1 MTAVEAINKIRI
13 MLGLDD
19 AEANAGASVE
29 KTISNV
35 ELASATLLDGT
46 IVKTEGDFEVGKQLL
61 VETAEGD
68 IPAPQATHE
77 TTDGLLVSVDENGV
91 ITEIEEKAAEEEV
104 ETKEQEFNADFVN
117 ALVNALKPSLD
128 KIDTL
133 AEDVSR
139 LKGQFREYI
148 DEPATP
154 KIYNNLNDL
163 VRKEQSLMDS
173 RMAKLIELRKQK

>member
-1 MTAVEAINKIRI
+1 MTAIEAINKIRI

-19 AEANAGASVE
+19 ANANVDASVE

-68 IPAPQATHE
+68 IPAPEGIHE
-77 TTDGLLVSVDENGV
+77 TTDGLLVSVDSNGI
-91 ITEIEEKAAEEEV
+91 ITSIEEKAVEET
-104 ETKEQEFNADFVN
+104 ETKEQEFNGDFVN

-128 KIDTL
+128 KIDKLT
-133 AEDVSR
+133 EEVGK

-148 DEPATP
+148 EEPATP

-163 VRKEQSLMDS
+163 VKREQNLMDS
-173 RMAKLIELRKQK
+173 RIAKLVELRKQK